1 MGQTEHFDRDST
13 LFVARGLYTPRYETG
28 AEGYDGRP
36 PSWGLQAGGQAPRG
50 A

>member
-28 AEGYDGRP
+28 AEGYDAPTAFVEPASGRTG
-36 PSWGLQAGGQAPRG
+36 S
-50 A
+50 